1 MDKHTDCKDVKTVYR
16 LYEEKSHTL
25 LTDKL
30 TFIFLELNKFKKRVE
45 DLDGNILEGMYFC
58 LKNMT
63 KLKECPEVLTHDVF
77 RKMFD
82 ISELVNMD
90 EVTRSKVLSKM
101 TTERDLQNQMDYAKE
116 EGREEGRAEGREEG
130 RAEQNFEN
138 AKKLKELGVDIA
150 IISQATGL
158 DPHAIEEL

>member
-25 LTDKL
+25 LPDKL
-30 TFIFLELNKFKKRVE
+30 TFIFLELNKFKKRAE
-45 DLDGNILEGMYFC
+45 DLDGNILEGMDFC

-90 EVTRSKVLSKM
+90 EVTRSKVLLKM
-101 TTERDLQNQMDYAKE
+101 TTERDLRNQMDYAKE
-116 EGREEGRAEGREEG
+116 EGRV
-130 RAEQNFEN
+130 EQNFEN
-138 AKKLKELGVDIA
+138 AKKFKELGVDIA

-158 DPHAIEEL
+158 DPKTIEEL

>member
-1 MDKHTDCKDVKTVYR
+1 MDKHTDCKDVRTVYR

-30 TFIFLELNKFKKRVE
+30 TFIFIELNKFKKRAE

-63 KLKECPEVLTHDVF
+63 KLKECLEVLTHDVF

-90 EVTRSKVLSKM
+90 EVTRTKVLSKM

-116 EGREEGRAEGREEG
+116 EGREEG

>member
-25 LTDKL
+25 LTGKL
-30 TFIFLELNKFKKRVE
+30 TFIFLELNKFKKRAE

-116 EGREEGRAEGREEG
+116 EGR
-130 RAEQNFEN
+130 AEQNFEN
-138 AKKLKELGVDIA
+138 AKKFKERGVDIA

-158 DPHAIEEL
+158 DPKTIEEL

>member
-1 MDKHTDCKDVKTVYR
+1 MDKHTDCKDVKIVYR

-25 LTDKL
+25 LPDKL
-30 TFIFLELNKFKKRVE
+30 TFIFLELNKFKKRAE
-45 DLDGNILEGMYFC
+45 DLDGNILEGMDFC

-101 TTERDLQNQMDYAKE
+101 TTERDLRNQMDYAKE
-116 EGREEGRAEGREEG
+116 EGRV
-130 RAEQNFEN
+130 EQNFEN
-138 AKKLKELGVDIA
+138 AKKFKELGVDIA

-158 DPHAIEEL
+158 DPKTIEEL

>member
-1 MDKHTDCKDVKTVYR
+1 
-16 LYEEKSHTL
+16 
-25 LTDKL
+25 
-30 TFIFLELNKFKKRVE
+30 
-45 DLDGNILEGMYFC
+45 MYFC

-116 EGREEGRAEGREEG
+116 EGREEGRAE
-130 RAEQNFEN
+130 QNFEN
-138 AKKLKELGVDIA
+138 AKKFKELGVDIA

-158 DPHAIEEL
+158 DPQTIEEL